1 MLGSIFNFPR
11 NARILRSLSF
21 DPFYNLALEDWLF
34 KNINFTNKALV
45 LFWRNSPSV
54 ILGSFQNPWREAN
67 IKFLK
72 RNGILLARR
81 NSGGGTVYH
90 DMGNCNIS
98 ILTTKSDYNRR
109 RNLEEICEALRDSFS
124 ISCQV
129 NNKLDILYDGFKVS
143 GTASRIAR
151 DKAYHHFTLLF
162 SSDTHLLK
170 QSLQSPLKFMIRTNA
185 TPSLPSPVINLSS
198 VNEELTADS
207 FYAAYSAAVIK
218 GCDGCCIDVPAGIKE
233 IVVNS
238 LKLKSWDRV
247 YRDTP
252 KFQISPNPNIDLVI
266 EKGIITRL
274 EGEYSPLFTPL
285 LHTKLSSNDFIP
297 RYQEILKGIGE
308 SHLQNSTLGFDYLI
322 QNLP

>member
-1 MLGSIFNFPR
+1 MLGSVFNLPR

-34 KNINFTNKALV
+34 QNINFTNNALI
-45 LFWRNSPSV
+45 LFWQNSPSV

-67 IKFLK
+67 INFLK
-72 RNGILLARR
+72 RNEILLARR

-90 DMGNCNIS
+90 DMGNCNVT

-109 RNLEEICEALRDSFS
+109 RNLEEICEVLRDNFS

-129 NNKLDILYDGFKVS
+129 TKKLDIFYNGFKVS

-151 DKAYHHFTLLF
+151 DKTYHHFTLLF

-170 QSLQSPLKFMIRTNA
+170 QSLQSPLKSIIKTNA

-207 FYAAYSAAVIK
+207 FYAAYSDVVIK
-218 GCDGCCIDVPAGIKE
+218 GCDGCCVDVPAGIKE

-238 LKLKSWDRV
+238 LKLQSWDRV

-252 KFQISPNPNIDLVI
+252 KFNISPNPNIDLVI
-266 EKGIITRL
+266 EKGIITRI

-285 LHTKLSSNDFIP
+285 LHSKLSSDDFIP
-297 RYQEILKGIGE
+297 RYQEIHNNIRDLRD
-308 SHLQNSTLGFDYLI
+308 STLGFDYLI

>member
-1 MLGSIFNFPR
+1 MLGSIFCLPR

-34 KNINFTNKALV
+34 RNISFTNNALI
-45 LFWRNSPSV
+45 LFWQNSPSV

-67 IKFLK
+67 IEFLK

-90 DMGNCNIS
+90 DMGNCNVS

-109 RNLEEICEALRDSFS
+109 RNLEEICEVLRDNFS

-129 NNKLDILYDGFKVS
+129 TTKLDIVYNGFKVS

-151 DKAYHHFTLLF
+151 GKAYHHFTLLF
-162 SSDTHLLK
+162 SSDTHLLN
-170 QSLQSPLKFMIRTNA
+170 QSLRSPLRAMIRTTA

-218 GCDGCCIDVPAGIKE
+218 CDGCCVQIPSGIKE

-238 LKLKSWDRV
+238 LKLQSWDRV

-252 KFQISPNPNIDLVI
+252 KFRISPNPNVDLVI
-266 EKGIITRL
+266 EKGVITRL
-274 EGEYSPLFTPL
+274 EGGYSHLFTPL
-285 LHTKLSSNDFIP
+285 LHTKLSSNDFVQ
-297 RYQEILKGIGE
+297 RYQEIHNSIRE
-308 SHLQNSTLGFDYLI
+308 SHIQDITLGFDNLI